1 MTSPLFRG
9 RPRRA
14 GPHLAVRVVH
24 AALGGAAGFVWLVLP
39 GMTPP
44 ADAPVAI
51 ITPSSTG
58 GTVGTAAATDATAAT
73 DGDETSGA
81 DLVLPVAVV
90 GAAGALAGYGYVRR
104 RRRARS
110 RTAPGPGRPGA
121 PRAADAEAAAPG
133 HGDGE
138 AAAPGRGGGEAAAPG
153 RGGGEGDGDGVP
165 GLVDAE
171 NRLLAAREELAFAEA
186 RGGPEAVAPWTRAVR
201 DAEAELASAYA
212 MRQRYDEGVPADAA
226 ERRHVLAGIAG
237 RCQEVVRTL
246 DAGSAPWSVQAAQLP
261 GALEVAEARFRELT
275 ARTPAVEATLSALHA
290 RYAPAALDAVTGY
303 PELAKDRLVLAT
315 TELNGAR
322 QACDLGRPTEAT
334 GHLRAAE
341 GAIARAG
348 VFLAETDRLARDLAE
363 AAQLVPAALTGAEAE
378 LAAHRAPAPPGGA
391 PHAAP
396 LLHADAVLAAVRAEV
411 TSGRPYDPLEL
422 LRRVVRA
429 TEPLSAGECGVL
441 AAAAHLAASDSL
453 AAAEAFLA
461 THREGVRL
469 TARTRL
475 AEARRLFAR
484 GNAATQADRV
494 RADDLAREARA
505 SAEQDVR
512 LRGHQSAGAQQRPD
526 GQMA

>member
-14 GPHLAVRVVH
+14 GPHLAVRVAH

-39 GMTPP
+39 GMTPS

-51 ITPSSTG
+51 ITPTPAG
-58 GTVGTAAATDATAAT
+58 GTVGTAAATAATNAT

-110 RTAPGPGRPGA
+110 RTAPGAGRPGA
-121 PRAADAEAAAPG
+121 PRAADAEAAAPA

-138 AAAPGRGGGEAAAPG
+138 AAAPGH
-153 RGGGEGDGDGVP
+153 GGGEGDGDGVP

-246 DAGSAPWSVQAAQLP
+246 DAGPAPWSVQAARLP
-261 GALEVAEARFRELT
+261 GALEVAEARFRELA
-275 ARTPAVEATLSALHA
+275 ARTPAVEATFSALHA

-322 QACDLGRPTEAT
+322 QASDLGRPTEAT
-334 GHLRAAE
+334 GHLHAAE

-348 VFLAETDRLARDLAE
+348 VFLAETDRLARDLTE
-363 AAQLVPAALTGAEAE
+363 AARLAPAALTGAEAE
-378 LAAHRAPAPPGGA
+378 LAAHRSPAPPGGA
-391 PHAAP
+391 PHTAP
-396 LLHADAVLAAVRAEV
+396 LLLHADAVLAAVRAEV

-429 TEPLSAGECGVL
+429 TEPLSAGESGVL
-441 AAAAHLAASDSL
+441 AAAAHLAAADSL

-512 LRGHQSAGAQQRPD
+512 LRGHQSAGAQQRPN

>member
-9 RPRRA
+9 WPRRA
-14 GPHLAVRVVH
+14 GPHLAVRVAR

-39 GMTPP
+39 GTTPP

-51 ITPSSTG
+51 ITPPPAG
-58 GTVGTAAATDATAAT
+58 GPVGTAAATAATTATAATAAT

-110 RTAPGPGRPGA
+110 RTAAGAGRTGA
-121 PRAADAEAAAPG
+121 PRAADGEAAAPAHGYGEAAAPG
-133 HGDGE
+133 HGH
-138 AAAPGRGGGEAAAPG
+138 
-153 RGGGEGDGDGVP
+153 GEGDGNSDGVP
-165 GLVDAE
+165 GLVVAE
-171 NRLLAAREELAFAEA
+171 DRLLAAREELAFAEA
-186 RGGPEAVAPWTRAVR
+186 RRGAEAVAPWARAVR

-212 MRQRYDEGVPADAA
+212 MRQRYDEGVPADTA

-237 RCQEVVRTL
+237 RCEEVIRTL
-246 DAGSAPWSVQAAQLP
+246 EAGSAEWSVQAAELP
-261 GALEVAEARFRELT
+261 RALEVAEARFRELT

-290 RYAPAALDAVTGY
+290 RYAPTALDAVTGY

-322 QACDLGRPTEAT
+322 QASDLGRPTEAT
-334 GHLRAAE
+334 GHLRTAE

-348 VFLAETDRLARDLAE
+348 VFLAETDRSARDLAE
-363 AAQLVPAALTGAEAE
+363 AARLVPAALTGAEAE
-378 LAAHRAPAPPGGA
+378 LAAHRAPARPEGA
-391 PHAAP
+391 SHAAP
-396 LLHADAVLAAVRAEV
+396 LLLHADTVLATVRAEV

-429 TEPLSAGECGVL
+429 TEPLSAEDSGVL
-441 AAAAHLAASDSL
+441 AAAAHLTAADSL

-461 THREGVRL
+461 THREGVGM

-475 AEARRLFAR
+475 AEAQRLFAR
-484 GNAATQADRV
+484 RNAATQADRV
-494 RADDLAREARA
+494 RADELAREARA

-512 LRGHQSAGAQQRPD
+512 LRGHQGAQQRSD
-526 GQMA
+526 DQMA

>member
-14 GPHLAVRVVH
+14 GPHLAVRVAH

-39 GMTPP
+39 GMTPS
-44 ADAPVAI
+44 ADVPVAI
-51 ITPSSTG
+51 ITPSPAG
-58 GTVGTAAATDATAAT
+58 GTVGTAAATDAT

-110 RTAPGPGRPGA
+110 RTAPGAGRPGA

-133 HGDGE
+133 HG
-138 AAAPGRGGGEAAAPG
+138 GGG
-153 RGGGEGDGDGVP
+153 GDGDGVP

-171 NRLLAAREELAFAEA
+171 NRLLAAREELVFAEA

-246 DAGSAPWSVQAAQLP
+246 DAGSAPWSVQAAGLL

-275 ARTPAVEATLSALHA
+275 ARTPAVEATFSALHA

-322 QACDLGRPTEAT
+322 QASDLGRPTEAT
-334 GHLRAAE
+334 GHLQAAE

-348 VFLAETDRLARDLAE
+348 VFLAETDRLARDLTE
-363 AAQLVPAALTGAEAE
+363 AARLVPAALTGAEAE

-391 PHAAP
+391 PHTAP
-396 LLHADAVLAAVRAEV
+396 LLLHADAVLAAVRAEV

-429 TEPLSAGECGVL
+429 TEPLSAGESGVL
-441 AAAAHLAASDSL
+441 AAAAHLAAADSV

-512 LRGHQSAGAQQRPD
+512 LRGHQSAGAQQRPN

>member
-1 MTSPLFRG
+1 MRV
-9 RPRRA
+9 A
-14 GPHLAVRVVH
+14 HAV
-24 AALGGAAGFVWLVLP
+24 LGGAAGFVWLVLP

-44 ADAPVAI
+44 TAAPVAI
-51 ITPSSTG
+51 TTPSPVGST
-58 GTVGTAAATDATAAT
+58 VSATAATAAT

-90 GAAGALAGYGYVRR
+90 GAAGVLAGYGYLRR
-104 RRRARS
+104 RRRATS
-110 RTAPGPGRPGA
+110 RTVPGGRTAGA
-121 PRAADAEAAAPG
+121 PRAA
-133 HGDGE
+133 DGE
-138 AAAPGRGGGEAAAPG
+138 AAAPGH
-153 RGGGEGDGDGVP
+153 GGGEGDGDGVP

-171 NRLLAAREELAFAEA
+171 NRLLAVREELAFAEA
-186 RGGPEAVAPWTRAVR
+186 RGGPEAVAPSARAVR
-201 DAEAELASAYA
+201 DAEAELASAFA
-212 MRQRYDEGVPADAA
+212 MRQRYDEGVPAGTA

-237 RCQEVVRTL
+237 RCEEVIRTL
-246 DAGSAPWSVQAAQLP
+246 DAGSPGWSVQAAELP
-261 GALEVAEARFRELT
+261 RALEAAEARFRELT

-290 RYAPAALDAVTGY
+290 RYAPTALDAVTGY

-315 TELNGAR
+315 TELNSAR
-322 QACDLGRPTEAT
+322 QASDMGRPAEAI

-348 VFLAETDRLARDLAE
+348 VFLAETDRLARDLDG
-363 AAQLVPAALTGAEAE
+363 AARLVPAALTGAEAA
-378 LAAHRAPAPPGGA
+378 LAAHRAPTRPEGASHLAPL
-391 PHAAP
+391 
-396 LLHADAVLAAVRAEV
+396 LLHADTVLAAVRAEV
-411 TSGRPYDPLEL
+411 TSGRPYDPLDL

-429 TEPLSAGECGVL
+429 TEPLAAGDSGVL
-441 AAAAHLAASDSL
+441 AAAARLTAADSV

-461 THREGVRL
+461 THREGVRV

-512 LRGHQSAGAQQRPD
+512 LRGHQGERQRPE

>member
-14 GPHLAVRVVH
+14 GPHLAVRVAH

-51 ITPSSTG
+51 ITPSPAG
-58 GTVGTAAATDATAAT
+58 GTVGTAAATDATDAT

-110 RTAPGPGRPGA
+110 RTAPGAGRPGA
-121 PRAADAEAAAPG
+121 PRAADAEAAAPA

-138 AAAPGRGGGEAAAPG
+138 AAAPGHGGGA
-153 RGGGEGDGDGVP
+153 GDGDGVP

-186 RGGPEAVAPWTRAVR
+186 RGGPEAVAPWARAVR

-237 RCQEVVRTL
+237 RCHEVVRTL
-246 DAGSAPWSVQAAQLP
+246 DAGSVPWSVQAAQLP
-261 GALEVAEARFRELT
+261 GALEVAEVRFRELT
-275 ARTPAVEATLSALHA
+275 AHTPAVEATLSALHA

-303 PELAKDRLVLAT
+303 PELAKDWLVLAT

-322 QACDLGRPTEAT
+322 QASDLGRPTEAT

-348 VFLAETDRLARDLAE
+348 VFLAETDRLARDLTE
-363 AAQLVPAALTGAEAE
+363 AARLVPAALTGAEAE
-378 LAAHRAPAPPGGA
+378 LAAHRAPAPPEGA
-391 PHAAP
+391 PPPPAAP
-396 LLHADAVLAAVRAEV
+396 LLPHADAVLAAVRAEV

-429 TEPLSAGECGVL
+429 TEPLSAGESGVL
-441 AAAAHLAASDSL
+441 AAAAHLAAADSL

-461 THREGVRL
+461 THREGVWL

-484 GNAATQADRV
+484 GNAVTQADRI

-512 LRGHQSAGAQQRPD
+512 LRGHQPAGA
-526 GQMA
+526 